1 MNVCELSAS
10 ADIELYFYGELD
22 SVDRSRVQLHVRS
35 CESCRQRLEDL
46 HAIRRALASRPA
58 VDSPPAGDWSGFMRR
73 LDASLA
79 QPSDAST
86 LRTPEPANQN
96 LRTSEPWNP
105 RTLLALAA
113 MLAVVT
119 IGVILAA
126 RFRPVPSAVEGPVP
140 SRVERSAPV
149 TQVAVTAPA
158 AGRPAPNA
166 DPRPDRVLREGS
178 AEHLE
183 RSKLVVLGLATRDPH
198 ARAADWEYERTL
210 AGTLLQDTRLY
221 RQAALQGGAAD
232 VERVMRDLE
241 TVLLEASMS
250 DEHDRAALQRVQRL
264 ITKRDLVV
272 KMQVVAAAG
281 PSGN

>member
-22 SVDRSRVQLHVRS
+22 SVDRSRVELHVRS

-79 QPSDAST
+79 QVSDATT
-86 LRTPEPANQN
+86 LRTAEPANQN
-96 LRTSEPWNP
+96 LRALEPWNP

-126 RFRPVPSAVEGPVP
+126 RFRPVPSRVEGP
-140 SRVERSAPV
+140 APA
-149 TQVAVTAPA
+149 TQVAVAAPP

-166 DPRPDRVLREGS
+166 DPRPDRALREGS

>member
-1 MNVCELSAS
+1 MSVCELSAS

-22 SVDRSRVQLHVRS
+22 SVDRARVELHVRS
-35 CESCRQRLEDL
+35 CEPCRQRLEDL

-58 VDSPPAGDWSGFMRR
+58 VDAPPAGDWSGFMRR
-73 LDASLA
+73 LDQNVA
-79 QPSDAST
+79 QTPAPS
-86 LRTPEPANQN
+86 N
-96 LRTSEPWNP
+96 LRTGESWNLGTVELSNPRTVEPWNL
-105 RTLLALAA
+105 RTMMALAA
-113 MLAVVT
+113 MLALVT
-119 IGVILAA
+119 IGVIVAA
-126 RFRPVPSAVEGPVP
+126 RFRPAPGGVEGPA
-140 SRVERSAPV
+140 RA

-158 AGRPAPNA
+158 AGASAPNA
-166 DPRPDRVLREGS
+166 DPRPDRALREGS

-183 RSKLVVLGLATRDPH
+183 RSKLVILGLATRDPRT
-198 ARAADWEYERTL
+198 RAADWEYERTL
-210 AGTLLQDTRLY
+210 AGALLQDTRLY
-221 RQAALQGGAAD
+221 RQAALQGGVAD

-250 DEHDRAALQRVQRL
+250 DEHDRAALERVQRL